1 MIKEVASFD
10 NKLVPVMFLLL
21 KLKMNLKSNYYIDGM
36 YDNVTYTFFR
46 SCIWW
51 IRWIYQ
57 PHLELLLQR
66 HLL

>member
-36 YDNVTYTFFR
+36 YDNVKNEPFV
-46 SCIWW
+46 
-51 IRWIYQ
+51 Q
-57 PHLELLLQR
+57 
-66 HLL
+66 